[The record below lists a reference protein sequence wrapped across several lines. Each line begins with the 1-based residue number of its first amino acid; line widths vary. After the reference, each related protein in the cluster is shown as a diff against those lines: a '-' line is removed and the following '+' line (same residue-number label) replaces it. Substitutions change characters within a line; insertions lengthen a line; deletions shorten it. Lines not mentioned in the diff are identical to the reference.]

1 MKEERVKQ
9 ALIMAAGYGT
19 RLEPLTLAVP
29 KPMVPIV
36 NKPTMQHNME
46 LLRRNGIRDITA
58 NIHYHPEQ
66 ITNYFR
72 DGSDFGVDLVYSFE
86 ETLLGTAGGVKRMAR
101 IADVRDTFV
110 VLSSDALTDINLRR
124 MIAVHNK
131 KKALVTMALSPVP
144 DPSEFGVVALDE
156 RDRITAFQEK
166 PKKGKALSN
175 LVNSGIYVFEPEV
188 LDLIPEGRFS
198 DFGSEIFPR
207 LAKKK
212 EGIFGYRMVEYWSDV
227 GGLAPYIKANYDAMQ
242 GTVRIFIPGK
252 KVSSYV
258 WAGRHCEIDES
269 VQFEGCVIVGDR
281 CEIRRGSYLKDVV
294 LGDRCVVGQEV
305 KIEGSIIW
313 SDSYLSRHGSV
324 LKSVIGNWCHVGEG
338 VKISAHSIVSNRCQ
352 VRRGIHLAED
362 SRLKPNEIL

>member
-1 MKEERVKQ
+1 LKEERVKK
-9 ALIMAAGYGT
+9 AIIMAAGYGT

-36 NKPTMQHNME
+36 NKPTMQHNVE

-72 DGSDFGVDLVYSFE
+72 DGSDFGVDLAYSFE
-86 ETLLGTAGGVKRMAR
+86 ETLLGTAGGVKRMAK
-101 IADVRDTFV
+101 IADVTDTFV
-110 VLSSDALTDINLRR
+110 VLSSDALTDINLRK
-124 MIAVHNK
+124 MIAFHRQ
-131 KKALVTMALSPVP
+131 KKALATLALLPVKE
-144 DPSEFGVVALDE
+144 PSDFGVVVVDAH
-156 RDRITAFQEK
+156 DRVTAFQEK
-166 PKKGKALSN
+166 PKRGEALSD
-175 LVNSGIYVFEPEV
+175 LVNTGIYIFEPEI
-188 LDLIPEGRFS
+188 LEMIPEGRFF
-198 DFGSEIFPR
+198 DFGSELFPK
-207 LAKKK
+207 LAREGKK
-212 EGIFGYRMVEYWSDV
+212 IFGYKMVEYWSDV

-252 KVSSYV
+252 KVSSSV
-258 WAGRHCEIDES
+258 WVGKHCEIDES

-281 CEIRRGSYLKDVV
+281 CEIRKGSHLKDAV

-324 LKSVIGNWCHVGEG
+324 LKSVIGNWCHIGEG